1 MYSKLISCVR
11 LYGNYINIS
20 TCNVGL
26 MQRESLFPV
35 LYSFYVNDI
44 EFEKRNHGC
53 QSYELKALNL
63 LLLIY
68 ADYAVVFSENVE
80 YLQNI
85 IDSVYN
91 IAKETTI

>member
-1 MYSKLISCVR
+1 
-11 LYGNYINIS
+11 
-20 TCNVGL
+20 

-35 LYSFYVNDI
+35 LYSLYVNDI
-44 EFEKRNHGC
+44 EFENRNHGC
-53 QSYELKALNL
+53 QSYELKTLNL
-63 LLLIY
+63 LLLMY

-91 IAKETTI
+91 IAKEACKNSYIVTI